1 MLNTIQVFYAYTF
14 GTAGWMT
21 LQAAPMILSPTM
33 IAALLSPQVREATV
47 LEVYFSRSLGFS
59 LITLGVLTVLLTGSV
74 PLSSR
79 LSGGGTST
87 DPNDPKAP
95 YALPTLTLTTLYHA
109 AAAFY
114 MYTMWTET
122 NVTSFAFGVA
132 GSTSLAIVGM
142 WCILFAS
149 SDGRISRKTGADKRT
164 SGWPFKNNEADKRK
178 GRKSR

>member
-1 MLNTIQVFYAYTF
+1 MDVFYAYTF
-14 GTAGWMT
+14 GTAGWMAV
-21 LQAAPMILSPTM
+21 QATPMIVSPTM
-33 IAALLSPQVREATV
+33 IAALLSPQVREATT
-47 LEVYFSRSLGFS
+47 LEIYFSRSLGFS
-59 LITLGVLTVLLTGSV
+59 LITLGILTVLLTGSV

-79 LSGGGTST
+79 LSGSAGGATT

-95 YALPTLTLTTLYHA
+95 YALPTLTVTTLYHT

-114 MYTMWTET
+114 MYGMWTET
-122 NVTSFAFGVA
+122 AVTSFAFGVA
-132 GSTSLAIVGM
+132 GSTVLAAVGL

-178 GRKSR
+178 ARKSR